1 MVLTDL
7 IRNFLSIENFPN
19 LNDNILED
27 LKVKPLKRK

>member
-1 MVLTDL
+1 MVLIDL
-7 IRNFLSIENFPN
+7 IRNLLSIENFPN